1 MTELEESVE
10 FFASF
15 LMLLGIICAV
25 LYGPLAVFYG
35 ILYLLAL

>member
-10 FFASF
+10 FLATF
-15 LMLLGIICAV
+15 LMLLGIVCAA

-35 ILYLLAL
+35 ILYILAP